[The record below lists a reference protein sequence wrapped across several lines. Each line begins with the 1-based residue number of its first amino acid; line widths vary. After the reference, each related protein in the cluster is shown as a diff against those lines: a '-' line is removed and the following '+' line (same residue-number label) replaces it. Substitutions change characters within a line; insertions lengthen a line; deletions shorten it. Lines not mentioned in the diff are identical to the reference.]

1 MKRRGIWSMRLFS
14 EEEKRGERREEVKR
28 GYLDLAKG
36 TPCCSFRS
44 WTSAL
49 LSCLRN
55 VGEQVNCFIQVS
67 NPVVPLLWCNN
78 LRGPWEGS
86 LGIIFQTEVEMT
98 KQLHLDEIK
107 PNVRTP
113 VLHSSCG
120 KMLT

>member
-1 MKRRGIWSMRLFS
+1 MRLFS
-14 EEEKRGERREEVKR
+14 EEKRGERRKEEAM
-28 GYLDLAKG
+28 GGCLDLAKG

-44 WTSAL
+44 WKSVL
-49 LSCLRN
+49 LSCLWI

-86 LGIIFQTEVEMT
+86 LGMIFQTEVEMT
-98 KQLHLDEIK
+98 KQLHLDKIK